1 MAALFDKAKGN
12 ALGTGK
18 VMPPGSLQ
26 DEALLGTLARY
37 RRSVA
42 SSYSP
47 VGSDELSTV
56 FASAG
61 KGEVFMSEKLD
72 GELWFLVVQGKEICF
87 ANSRGRVIHGKLP
100 LLSEAQ
106 DASKAISSSMAIFA
120 GELYATSANG
130 KDRPR
135 VADLAAVLAGGKS

>member
-26 DEALLGTLARY
+26 DEALLGTLAGY

-47 VGSDELSTV
+47 VGLDELSTV

-72 GELWFLVVQGKEICF
+72 GELWFLVIQGKEACF

-106 DASKAISSSMAIFA
+106 DASKAISSPMAIFA

-135 VADLAAVLAGGKS
+135 VAD